1 MSDPVESRLT
11 IQSHKGLYNVLFGDS
26 ARAGLAALATGD
38 RPLHVIIDERVAELH
53 GDKLMPLLSGPS
65 VLRLEATETNK
76 SLEKFPGYVDH
87 LVEQSI
93 RRDHLLVA
101 IGGGIIQD
109 TTCFLAASMLRGVDW
124 VFCPTTLLAQADSC
138 IGSKSSINSASA
150 KNILGTFTP
159 PRTIYLD
166 VSFQNTLDER
176 DMRSGV
182 GEILK
187 VHAIDGPESFAH
199 IAADYDR
206 LFTEPETML
215 RYVRTALEIKKSYIE
230 QDEFDRGPRNIF
242 NYGHTFGHA
251 IEAATN
257 FAIPH
262 GIAVTIGMDMANYV
276 SSQIGDGTESHFRR
290 LRPVLAANYAEYKN
304 HPVPFDEYLNAI
316 MKDKKNT
323 GTGSV
328 TMILPG
334 ADGRLAKTTRDA
346 DAAFQSVCRTF
357 LEEVRAT

>member
-1 MSDPVESRLT
+1 MSDTLT
-11 IQSHKGLYNVLFGDS
+11 IQSHKGPYDVLFGDD
-26 ARAGLAALATGD
+26 ARRGLAALAAGD
-38 RPLHVIIDERVAELH
+38 RPLHVIIDERVAALH
-53 GDKLMPLLSGPS
+53 TDRLAPLLAGPS

-76 SLEKFPGYVDH
+76 SLEKFPAYVDH
-87 LVEQSI
+87 LVGKGI

-109 TTCFLAASMLRGVDW
+109 TTCFLAATMLRGVDW
-124 VFCPTTLLAQADSC
+124 AFCPTTLLAQADSC

-166 VSFQNTLDER
+166 VAFQDTLDPR
-176 DMRSGV
+176 DVRSGV

-187 VHAIDGPESFAH
+187 VHAIDGPDSFAAL
-199 IAADYDR
+199 AADYDR
-206 LFTEPETML
+206 LFSEPGLML
-215 RYVRTALEIKKSYIE
+215 RYVRRALEIKKAYIE
-230 QDEFDRGPRNIF
+230 DDEFDRGPRNIF

-251 IEAATN
+251 IEAATD

-262 GIAVTIGMDMANYV
+262 GIAVTIGMDMANFV
-276 SSQIGDGTESHFRR
+276 SSRIGDGTEDHFRR
-290 LRPVLAANYAEYKN
+290 LHPTLASNYDGFES
-304 HPVPFDEYLNAI
+304 HPVPFDRFLAAI
-316 MKDKKNT
+316 LKDKKNT

-334 ADGRLAKTTRDA
+334 ADGRLAKVTHAA
-346 DAAFQSVCRTF
+346 DDGFTSACNTF
-357 LEEVRAT
+357 LDEVRSQ